1 MQLFREQTDIHLPKT
16 NVQQPRSGECRDYAW
31 ARGLRTM
38 AGPALIRERISPR
51 LTATKSATSEGDLR
65 MRIGP
70 NARAY
75 DPRAEGT
82 F

>member
-1 MQLFREQTDIHLPKT
+1 
-16 NVQQPRSGECRDYAW
+16 
-31 ARGLRTM
+31 M